1 MDSVCLAAVCLL
13 EVCLLM
19 FVTDYTMHL
28 LDHVK
33 KIHFIGCGGSGMYP
47 LIQILTAKG
56 YDISGSDVLDGS
68 IIRSEREMGVKVSLG
83 HAADNVIGSDLV
95 VYSAAIAKDNVELN
109 AAASYGIPT
118 VERSVL
124 LGYVSR
130 LYKDSIC
137 VSGTHGK
144 TTTTSMIT
152 TALELAGR
160 DPSAVIGGKL
170 PLIGGYGKAGSG
182 QSVVIEACEY
192 HETFLHLTCAVGVI
206 LNIDNDHL
214 EYYGTMGKLK
224 LAFQKFA
231 LLSRTVVFNMDD
243 KNTMD
248 VVNSID
254 RPVLSFGIEEEAR
267 FRAVNIGEYKPGFF
281 EFDVLELGE
290 HFAHIKLGV
299 PGYHNIY
306 NALAMCAVCR
316 FVGLTVEQ
324 CADAALNFKGAG
336 RRFEVYGEC
345 NGALVI
351 DDYAHH
357 PTELRATLN
366 TAKEMG
372 YKRLIAVHQPF
383 TYSRTKML
391 FNDFVDVL
399 KIPDITVLTP
409 IMGSREPND
418 PTITS
423 AKLAA
428 QIPGSVLVDSLEAAA
443 DWVKQN
449 AREGDLVITLGCGDI
464 YKASK
469 MMVADNNK

>member
-1 MDSVCLAAVCLL
+1 MEQNIQDYIKPGRRAHLVGIGGVSMAPLAEVLKGRGVLVTGSDMREGEAVDHLRSLSIPVTIGHLPQSVEGADCVIRTAAVH
-13 EVCLLM
+13 
-19 FVTDYTMHL
+19 D
-28 LDHVK
+28 
-33 KIHFIGCGGSGMYP
+33 
-47 LIQILTAKG
+47 
-56 YDISGSDVLDGS
+56 
-68 IIRSEREMGVKVSLG
+68 
-83 HAADNVIGSDLV
+83 DNPEI
-95 VYSAAIAKDNVELN
+95 
-109 AAASYGIPT
+109 AAALQAGIP
-118 VERSVL
+118 VFERAQAWGAIMTHYQNAL
-124 LGYVSR
+124 
-130 LYKDSIC
+130 C

-170 PLIGGYGKAGSG
+170 PLIHGYGKAGKG
-182 QSVVIEACEY
+182 DDIVIEACEFS
-192 HETFLHLTCAVGVI
+192 ETFLKLTPYLSVV

-214 EYYGTMGKLK
+214 DYYGSMGEL
-224 LAFQKFA
+224 KFA
-231 LLSRTVVFNMDD
+231 FKRFALMTKFMIFANADD

-248 VVNSID
+248 VMYTLD
-254 RPVLSFGIEEEAR
+254 RRVRTFGIDNDGDYQAIN
-267 FRAVNIGEYKPGFF
+267 VQEYKPGFF
-281 EFDVLELGE
+281 EFDLKEWSKVTG
-290 HFAHIKLGV
+290 HIRLAV
-299 PGYHNIY
+299 PGRHNIY

-316 FVGLTVEQ
+316 FAGLTVEQ
-324 CADAALNFKGAG
+324 CAAAAASFKGAG

-345 NGALVI
+345 NGAVVV

-366 TAKEMG
+366 TAKELG

-399 KIPDITVLTP
+399 KIPDVAVITP

-443 DWVKQN
+443 DWVKRN